1 MTDIVNLL
9 KESKSNLIMNMKN
22 LKKSLSL
29 ALLFMVSVS
38 VYAQKASP
46 AATATGKVGE
56 ATITISYS
64 SPAVKERKIW
74 GDLVPYGKIWRA
86 GANAATLFETDKTIK
101 VEGKELPAGKYSL
114 YALPTEGSWT
124 IIFNSQVG
132 QWGITRT
139 GETTN
144 DPTKDVLKVVVKP
157 VVSKDFSERM
167 NYVVNKKG
175 FSLNWEKL
183 TVPIKVK

>member
-1 MTDIVNLL
+1 M
-9 KESKSNLIMNMKN
+9 N
-22 LKKSLSL
+22 LKKSLTL
-29 ALLFMVSVS
+29 ILLFMVSVS

-46 AATATGKVGE
+46 AATATGKIGE

-86 GANAATLFETDKTIK
+86 GANAATIFETDKAIK

-114 YALPTEGSWT
+114 YALPTADSWT
-124 IIFNSQVG
+124 FIFNSQVG

-144 DPTKDVLKVVVKP
+144 DPAKDVLKVVVK
-157 VVSKDFSERM
+157 SKESKEFNERM
-167 NYVVNKKG
+167 NFVVDKKG

-183 TVPIKVK
+183 TVPVKVK